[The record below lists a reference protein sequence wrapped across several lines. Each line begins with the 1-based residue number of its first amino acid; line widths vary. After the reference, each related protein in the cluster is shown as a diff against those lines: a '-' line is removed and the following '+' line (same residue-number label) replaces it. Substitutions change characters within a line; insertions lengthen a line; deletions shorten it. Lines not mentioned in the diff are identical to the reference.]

1 MSKVGF
7 FLKVQKFVIKN
18 APTILSVMGAVGTI
32 TAVAMSSDAALK
44 SKRIIKA
51 EEFKR
56 QNADICKK
64 YLPANVNP
72 TASESDLIDICKKN
86 GITTAENNA
95 IVRYNDRENSKLS
108 KADKALIYIK
118 CYAPTAIMTAAS
130 IFCIFG
136 SNHISKQR
144 IASLAGAYIL
154 KEKAFDEYK
163 EKAEEMLGKKKA
175 DELKNDIIQKHID
188 ENPQTD
194 ANTVNTN
201 LPNAMQLSLWW
212 DEQARR
218 YFYSNAEYIRRAELE
233 ATAML
238 KKNGYVDVNDFY
250 DILGLEHIPLAEN
263 LGWDN
268 TITDEVTI
276 LIGSALMG
284 PDVPVGTINFEVHP
298 TSAWLAD
305 V

>member
-1 MSKVGF
+1 MGKIGII
-7 FLKVQKFVIKN
+7 LKAQKFIVKN

-32 TAVAMSSDAALK
+32 TAVCMSSDAALK

-56 QNADICKK
+56 QNPDICKK
-64 YLPANVNP
+64 YLPKNVNP
-72 TASESDLIDICKKN
+72 EASESDLIDICNKN
-86 GITTAENNA
+86 GITKEEIKTL
-95 IVRYNDRENSKLS
+95 VMYDKKKTTLS
-108 KADKALIYIK
+108 KADKALIYVK

-136 SNHISKQR
+136 SNHVSKQR
-144 IASLAGAYIL
+144 IASLASAYIL
-154 KEKAFDEYK
+154 KQKAFDEYK
-163 EKAEEMLGKKKA
+163 DKAEEMLGTKKA
-175 DELKNDIIQKHID
+175 NELKDNIIQQHIN

-194 ANTVNTN
+194 ANTVNTK

-218 YFYSNAEYIRRAELE
+218 YFYSNAEYIRRAEIE
-233 ATAML
+233 ATSML